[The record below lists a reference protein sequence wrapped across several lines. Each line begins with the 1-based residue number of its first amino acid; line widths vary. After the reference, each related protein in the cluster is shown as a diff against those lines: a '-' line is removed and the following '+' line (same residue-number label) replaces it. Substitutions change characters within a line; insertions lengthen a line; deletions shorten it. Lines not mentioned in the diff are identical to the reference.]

1 MRRPGH
7 YPVCLVRR
15 CAAHADVRELRG
27 DARRSRVWA
36 RDSDDEETPSSNG
49 SASLHVRRQ
58 SRRQRDTQAM
68 TKPKWPEEIV
78 VSQHGADIWLSAYG
92 VPRPEFQRVY
102 RLVPLQKPKRK
113 KKST

>member
-1 MRRPGH
+1 
-7 YPVCLVRR
+7 
-15 CAAHADVRELRG
+15 
-27 DARRSRVWA
+27 
-36 RDSDDEETPSSNG
+36 
-49 SASLHVRRQ
+49 
-58 SRRQRDTQAM
+58 M